1 MCWQHIQRWSFW
13 SKRVIMQIASS
24 SSMARF
30 HYIFQRSQ
38 ETSQQLKHFCITKT
52 QSSEDLPAGFAIA
65 IKDWSSKMICPGN
78 SKGFRGETIRS
89 YPLQCKQ
96 LTSGHIGALGS
107 PVDPWEE
114 TKKKLPPKRVAFGL
128 SLRPTSSSPS
138 ICEKVVSLP
147 HINTWIQWINGG
159 KRMKVHGSDRPLEII
174 WNWCLMTEE
183 WLKTFLHRKLSQ

>member
-1 MCWQHIQRWSFW
+1 MYAQWCCEIKRQQPQHISHHLSICTITTYAFTSGLSNSNESCASTRESLKGKDVGQHIGKNMSANMCWQHIQRWSFW

-38 ETSQQLKHFCITKT
+38 DTSQQLKHFCITKT

-65 IKDWSSKMICPGN
+65 IKDWSSKMICHGN

-96 LTSGHIGALGS
+96 LTSGHIDALGS
-107 PVDPWEE
+107 PA
-114 TKKKLPPKRVAFGL
+114 TL
-128 SLRPTSSSPS
+128 
-138 ICEKVVSLP
+138 
-147 HINTWIQWINGG
+147 
-159 KRMKVHGSDRPLEII
+159 
-174 WNWCLMTEE
+174 
-183 WLKTFLHRKLSQ
+183 

>member
-65 IKDWSSKMICPGN
+65 IKDLIFKNDLPRQLQRLSWWNHPLLSAPMQTTDFWTYWRSWVTCRPLRGN
-78 SKGFRGETIRS
+78 QEK
-89 YPLQCKQ
+89 
-96 LTSGHIGALGS
+96 A
-107 PVDPWEE
+107 
-114 TKKKLPPKRVAFGL
+114 PPKTCRIWSVLEAHIIFSIHLWEGGQ
-128 SLRPTSSSPS
+128 PSPHQ
-138 ICEKVVSLP
+138 
-147 HINTWIQWINGG
+147 HIDT
-159 KRMKVHGSDRPLEII
+159 MD
-174 WNWCLMTEE
+174 
-183 WLKTFLHRKLSQ
+183 